1 MTVASEVNKAIFLGS
16 GSAGPF
22 TFGFKFF
29 VNTEISV
36 TKTGTDDVETI
47 LGEGDDYV
55 LTGAGVDTGGSVT
68 LTVALEVGETIEVLR
83 ELDMLQETSFVNQGA
98 FYPEL
103 HEGAF
108 DRVVMMIQQVYN
120 YSQTLWARVAD
131 MQAAFALFLF
141 NLNGQFIKTSV
152 SASSFGTDISDAI
165 TGIGASNATLVVDS
179 PITVDNSST
188 IPANISLR
196 IDRPGFLTVA
206 TGEILTINGAF
217 AAGLYQVFVGG
228 GTVTGLK
235 ELRPEWFE
243 TNVTPGTTNMSDAAN
258 AAFAAVL
265 ASGGGKV
272 TFTPGQKYR
281 LDTTVLVDGGNDNN
295 SIIEIDAATSEFYF
309 YGTGGAF
316 QFLDAVYP
324 KAKLGKIFI
333 NGDTAGTYGIHLKHC
348 RWGTIDAEI
357 FYGLTTTAAAWAT
370 DNTAFYLESGPTNA
384 YDNLYNHITGRARHT
399 GWSVW
404 LENLDTAYT
413 RNNAN
418 EFDIEY
424 QGTNG
429 IKIRGCDGNTFRGS
443 LESGTGSPISL
454 LLNDDG
460 VKTRYNT
467 FDFRWVENAAMDAW
481 NPVADA
487 GCDDNVFFVRNLQYG
502 TFAIPGR
509 QQITYNG
516 NDGTTNDTT
525 HLIQS
530 LETEQAQLAGG
541 YMGGVNLLG
550 ATDDFSNAAWTK
562 SNVTVSAGAVALPD
576 GTTVS
581 DKNTIT
587 LGSANGSVNQTITYD
602 TANKRLTASVW
613 LKASTPHV
621 ARFQIYSNAGGGAG
635 NTKYVYVT
643 TSWRRYHLTY
653 NFSATAGTSVGLYI
667 YPAYTG
673 VATGVINVFGPQLNE
688 GYPGAYMG
696 GGTNA
701 AARKLGTC
709 GQIGTNNA
717 VVTPLI
723 GFSKY
728 QDTGAYNNNYRIIG
742 YATAAPSA
750 GTWVAGDRLF
760 HSSPEEAGTAGS
772 KYIIDGWACTASGTP
787 GTWVQCRTLTGN

>member
-370 DNTAFYLESGPTNA
+370 DNTAFYLESGPTSA

-424 QGTNG
+424 GGTNG

-460 VKTRYNT
+460 IKTRYNT
-467 FDFRWVENAAMDAW
+467 FDFRWVETGTIGSWTPA
-481 NPVADA
+481 ADA
-487 GCDDNVFFVRNLQYG
+487 GCNDNVFIIRNLQYG
-502 TFAIPGR
+502 AFNIPGR

-516 NDGTTNDTT
+516 NDGTTNDQSQII
-525 HLIQS
+525 HS
-530 LETEQAQLAGG
+530 LETDESAMAGG
-541 YMGGVNLLG
+541 YASRNIVL
-550 ATDDFSNAAWTK
+550 ASEDFSNAAWTK
-562 SNVTVSAGAVALPD
+562 ASASIAAGAVVLPNKLS
-576 GTTVS
+576 VS

-587 LGSANGSVNQTITYD
+587 ISGANGYAVQAVTMNS
-602 TANKRLTASVW
+602 ASKRLTASVW
-613 LKASTPHV
+613 MKAATPHI
-621 ARFQIYSNAGGGAG
+621 ARVKILSNAGGGLG
-635 NTKYVYVT
+635 TTRYFYVT
-643 TSWRRYHLTY
+643 SDWKRYHVTY
-653 NFSATAGTSVGLYI
+653 EFDSTVGTAVSLYI
-667 YPAYTG
+667 YPANLN
-673 VATGVINVFGPQLNE
+673 VATGTVNVWGAQLNE
-688 GYPGAYMG
+688 GYPSAYLATG
-696 GGTNA
+696 DNA
-701 AARKLGTC
+701 TPRVIGVHGLLGTS
-709 GQIGTNNA
+709 NA
-717 VVTPLI
+717 VITPVV
-723 GFSKY
+723 GFSAF
-728 QDTGAYNNNYRIIG
+728 QDTGGLNNNYRIIG
-742 YATAAPSA
+742 YATAAPAA
-750 GTWVAGDRLF
+750 GIWAAGDRLF
-760 HSSPEEAGTAGS
+760 NSAPEELGTEGS
-772 KYIIDGWACTASGTP
+772 KYVLDGWTCVASGEP
-787 GTWVQCRTLTGN
+787 GTWLPVRVLTGN